1 MAVLKDYK
9 ADQLRVMIFDTRTA
23 MGNEA
28 GAQAARCIRE
38 LLEKKKE
45 LNVIFAAAPSQNE
58 TLAALLAAE
67 DIDWG
72 RVNAYHM
79 DEYVGLDPEHP
90 AGFRNYLRRTV
101 FDRIP
106 LKSVNLING
115 NAPDAK
121 EEAKRYGELLR
132 EHPADVCLL
141 GVGEN
146 GHLAFNDPPVADFED
161 RNLAKVVELE
171 ERCRRQQVNDGCFEL
186 LEQVPAHAI
195 TVTIPG
201 LTRAGHM
208 FCSVPG
214 TAKAEAVR
222 DMLNGT
228 VSCRCP
234 ASILTTHPGAVLY
247 LDQGSAGY
255 LL

>member
-1 MAVLKDYK
+1 MAILKDYR
-9 ADQLRVMIFDTRTA
+9 ADRLRVMIFDTRQA

-28 GAQAARCIRE
+28 GAQAARCIRK
-38 LLEKKKE
+38 LLEEKEE

-58 TLAALLAAE
+58 TLAALLAA
-67 DIDWG
+67 DGIDWG
-72 RVNAYHM
+72 RINAYHM
-79 DEYVGLDPEHP
+79 DEYVGLDPDHP

-101 FDRIP
+101 FDRLP
-106 LKSVNLING
+106 LRSVNLING
-115 NAPDAK
+115 NAPDAG
-121 EEAKRYGELLR
+121 EEAKRYGALLR

-146 GHLAFNDPPVADFED
+146 GHLAFNDPPVADFQD
-161 RNLAKVVELE
+161 PCLAKVVALE
-171 ERCRRQQVNDGCFEL
+171 ERCRRQQVHDGCFERVEL
-186 LEQVPAHAI
+186 VPTHAI

-201 LTRAGHM
+201 LTGAGHM

-214 TAKAEAVR
+214 AAKAEAVR

-247 LDQGSAGY
+247 LDQESAGY